1 MHTISYHQTQ
11 MRPPL
16 RGSWRERLSDVDW
29 YQVAVVAVATFA
41 IAMDLMFPP
50 SRMLLGNGLTV
61 YAGHFFSPV
70 PTPAALQVDFPWL
83 ALELI
88 TIVAIAAV
96 GWSLGGAANRRS
108 ANDEP
113 PAA

>member
-11 MRPPL
+11 MRPAL
-16 RGSWRERLSDVDW
+16 KGSLWARLPDVDW

-50 SRMLLGNGLTV
+50 SRMVLGNGLTV
-61 YAGHFFSPV
+61 YAGHFFSPI

-96 GWSLGGAANRRS
+96 GWNLVGAANRRS
-108 ANDEP
+108 TNDEP